1 MLRLVHLLALVA
13 LVLPFAAG
21 QQFNPFGNMFHQ
33 QQHFQQQQQQQQN
46 GPPASQKGWQ
56 AMRDGEVPFLAFPPS
71 HPSFDSQVANL
82 FDSLSTS

>member
-33 QQHFQQQQQQQQN
+33 QQHN

-56 AMRDGEVPFLAFPPS
+56 AMRDGEIPFLASPP
-71 HPSFDSQVANL
+71 P
-82 FDSLSTS
+82 LSPLL